1 MEVIREHGPSNTLSR
16 FPMDSQRLKQP
27 TEGLPESALGP
38 PLICYGCQLGV
49 QPLDEGFSLPYC
61 TCFVLFGCHFY
72 EVCCFLKRKYGW
84 GDSLL

>member
-16 FPMDSQRLKQP
+16 FPMDLQRLKQP

-49 QPLDEGFSLPYC
+49 SVGILTVGTDIFLIFFLLLSLFSPIGLPC
-61 TCFVLFGCHFY
+61 
-72 EVCCFLKRKYGW
+72 
-84 GDSLL
+84 SASI